1 MTYFETKRITGRPFL
16 QKDQTSVIEI
26 LTDPTVKQTYM
37 LPDFPTEEDA
47 VKLFRRLMELS
58 QGDDHYVV
66 AICLGDSLIGWIND
80 TEQQGGSIEVGY
92 VIHPRYHGQGYM
104 TEALKAAIADLFCKG
119 YTEVKAGAF
128 EENIASIRV
137 MEKCGMIQQKHMDE
151 IEYRSV
157 MHRCV
162 YYAAKR

>member
-1 MTYFETKRITGRPFL
+1 MTYFETQRLIGRSFL
-16 QKDQTSVIEI
+16 DKDQQSVIEI
-26 LTDPTVKQTYM
+26 LMDPTVKQTYM
-37 LPDFPTEEDA
+37 LSDFPTEEDA

-66 AICLGDSLIGWIND
+66 TICLGDSLIGWIND
-80 TEQQGGSIEVGY
+80 TERQDGSIEVGY

-104 TEALKAAIADLFCKG
+104 TEALKAAISDLFCKG

-137 MEKCGMIQQKHMDE
+137 MEKCGMMRQEHQDE
-151 IEYRSV
+151 IQYCGV
-157 MHRCV
+157 VHRCV
-162 YYAAKR
+162 YYAVRK

>member
-1 MTYFETKRITGRPFL
+1 MTYFETNRLIGRPFL
-16 QKDQTSVIEI
+16 QKDQASVIEI
-26 LTDPTVKQTYM
+26 LMDPTVKQTYM

-58 QGDDHYVV
+58 QEGNHHVV
-66 AICLGDSLIGWIND
+66 AICLEDALIGWIND
-80 TEQQGGSIEVGY
+80 TEQQGSSIEVGY
-92 VIHPRYHGQGYM
+92 VIHPRYQGQGYM
-104 TEALKAAIADLFCKG
+104 TEALKAAIVDLFDRG

-151 IEYRSV
+151 IEYRGV
-157 MHRCV
+157 VHRCV
-162 YYAAKR
+162 YYAVKR

>member
-1 MTYFETKRITGRPFL
+1 
-16 QKDQTSVIEI
+16 
-26 LTDPTVKQTYM
+26 M
-37 LPDFPTEEDA
+37 LPNFPTEEDA
-47 VKLFRRLMELS
+47 IKLFRRLMELS

-80 TEQQGGSIEVGY
+80 TEQQGSSIEVGY
-92 VIHPRYHGQGYM
+92 VIHPRYHGHGYM
-104 TEALKAAIADLFCKG
+104 TEALKASIVDLFDRG

>member
-1 MTYFETKRITGRPFL
+1 MTYFETNRLIGRPFL
-16 QKDQTSVIEI
+16 QKDQASVIEI
-26 LTDPTVKQTYM
+26 LMDPTVKQTYM
-37 LPDFPTEEDA
+37 LPNFPTEEDA
-47 VKLFRRLMELS
+47 IKLFRRLMELS

-80 TEQQGGSIEVGY
+80 TEQQGSSIEVGY

-157 MHRCV
+157 MHR
-162 YYAAKR
+162 

>member
-1 MTYFETKRITGRPFL
+1 MTYFETNRLIGRPFL
-16 QKDQTSVIEI
+16 QKDQASVIEI
-26 LTDPTVKQTYM
+26 LMDPTVKQTYM

-47 VKLFRRLMELS
+47 VKLFCRLMEIS
-58 QGDDHYVV
+58 QGNDHYIV

-80 TEQQGGSIEVGY
+80 TEQKDGCIEVGY

-137 MEKCGMIQQKHMDE
+137 MEKCGMIRQEHQDE
-151 IEYRSV
+151 IQYRSV

>member
-16 QKDQTSVIEI
+16 QKDQALVIEI
-26 LTDPTVKQTYM
+26 LMDPTVKQTYM
-37 LPDFPTEEDA
+37 LPDFPTGEDA
-47 VKLFRRLMELS
+47 IKLFRRLMELS
-58 QGDDHYVV
+58 QDNNHYVV

-104 TEALKAAIADLFCKG
+104 TEALKASIVDLFDRG

-137 MEKCGMIQQKHMDE
+137 MEKCGMVRQEHQDE
-151 IEYRSV
+151 IRYRGV

-162 YYAAKR
+162 YYAVIK

>member
-1 MTYFETKRITGRPFL
+1 MTYFETNRLIGRPFL
-16 QKDQTSVIEI
+16 QKDQASVIEI
-26 LTDPTVKQTYM
+26 LMDPTVKQTYM
-37 LPDFPTEEDA
+37 MPDFPTEEDA

-58 QGDDHYVV
+58 QEGNHYVV

-80 TEQQGGSIEVGY
+80 TEQQGSSIEVGY

-137 MEKCGMIQQKHMDE
+137 MEKCGMVRQEHKDE
-151 IEYRSV
+151 IQYRSV

-162 YYAAKR
+162 YYAVIK